1 MKRLL
6 LSLACLGVV
15 SSAQAVEVLSSIKP
29 IQLITQ
35 EITKDTAESA
45 ALVDS
50 NMSPHDY
57 ALKPSDVKRVRSA
70 DLVVWYGQDLEQ
82 FMGSLVDGQ
91 DNVLTVS
98 ELKNV
103 DFRAFE
109 EGHHD
114 DHHHHHGSYDPHF
127 WLGPKQAG
135 SVAKAVAERLKSI
148 DPENAA
154 QYQEN
159 LDEFLLNLQKTAI
172 QIETDLK
179 PVKDQGYYV
188 FHEAY
193 GYFEDYYDL
202 NHLGAFTVSPERK
215 PGAKTLIQIKTRL
228 KEGDVKC
235 VFSEPQFKP
244 AVIETV
250 TRNTGVNQGQL
261 DPLASDVEVKPGAYF
276 DFLRQLS
283 NSFTT
288 CLM

>member
-1 MKRLL
+1 MKRLI
-6 LSLACLGVV
+6 LSLACFGFV
-15 SSAQAVEVLSSIKP
+15 ANAHAVEVLSSIKP

-35 EITKDTAESA
+35 EITKDTAESH

-57 ALKPSDVKRVRSA
+57 SLKPSDVKKIRSA
-70 DLVVWYGQDLEQ
+70 DLIVWYGPDLER
-82 FMGSLVDGQ
+82 FMTSLTEEQ
-91 DNVLTVS
+91 KNVLTVS
-98 ELKNV
+98 ELSNV
-103 DFRAFE
+103 DLRAFD

-135 SVAKAVAERLKSI
+135 SVAKAVAEKLQAI
-148 DPENAA
+148 DPENSA
-154 QYQEN
+154 QYQDN
-159 LDEFLLNLQKTAI
+159 LKEFLANLQKTSLEIDA
-172 QIETDLK
+172 ELK
-179 PVKDQGYYV
+179 PVKDKGYFV

-193 GYFEDYYDL
+193 GYFEDYYEL

-228 KEGDVKC
+228 KEGDVQC

-250 TRNTGVNQGQL
+250 TRGTGVNQGQL
-261 DPLASDVEVKPGAYF
+261 DPLASDIEVKPGAYF
-276 DFLRQLS
+276 DFLRQMS
-283 NSFTT
+283 SSFTS
-288 CLM
+288 CLS